1 MFLRV
6 TKYLDFQSIAPK
18 LVSKVAMLGVS
29 VICVGNPSCVQKN
42 DKTASAKAD
51 SLPPR
56 PDSAATIVS
65 DTSRFT
71 FNPENEF
78 LGLGVKQF
86 GDLDSMI
93 KRKRIRAL
101 VPYTHLYY
109 YIDGKDRKGIAF
121 EALNLFEEA
130 INKKLHLY
138 PPTVRVIF
146 IPVARNQVI
155 PLLREGYGD
164 VAYAGISITDERKEL
179 VDFSKPSITGLKE
192 IVVGGTS
199 APNLTTLADLSGK
212 EIYLHQG
219 SSYETAVRK
228 LSDSLKQQ
236 KLPPVII
243 KYLDPYLEAEDIL
256 EMVNS
261 GVIPYSATV
270 EDLARLWS
278 KVMDSLVLYDKIPLA
293 TEVSYGMVLRKGSPK
308 LKAATDDFI
317 QQNAKGTLNGNILYN
332 TYVKNV
338 KLLPGMYSKKTKDE
352 MKSLRATFQ
361 KYGKQYD
368 LDWLLLVGQGY
379 QESLLDQSNVSHVGA
394 VGIMQVLPS
403 TAADKNINIKNI
415 NLVDNNIH
423 AGVKY
428 MRFLVNRYFT
438 DPGINHLNQHL
449 LALAAYNCGPARVI
463 QLRRMAK
470 EKKLNPNLWFDNV
483 EIIAAQVIGRET
495 VQYVSNIYK
504 FYASYRAL
512 DFYASKRGKKII
524 Q

>member
-1 MFLRV
+1 
-6 TKYLDFQSIAPK
+6 
-18 LVSKVAMLGVS
+18 MLAERI
-29 VICVGNPSCVQKN
+29 VILGILIIYMGDLSCAQKN
-42 DKTASAKAD
+42 DKAPTAKTD
-51 SLPPR
+51 SLPIR
-56 PDSAATIVS
+56 PDSATRTVS
-65 DTSRFT
+65 DSTRFT

-78 LGLGVKQF
+78 LGLGLKQF

-93 KRKRIRAL
+93 ARKRIRAL
-101 VPYTHLYY
+101 VPYTQFYY
-109 YIDGKDRKGIAF
+109 YIDGKDRKGVAF
-121 EALNLFEEA
+121 EALNLFEES
-130 INKKLHLY
+130 INKKLKFY
-138 PPTVRVIF
+138 PPKVRVIF
-146 IPVARNQVI
+146 IPVPRNQII

-164 VAYAGISITDERKEL
+164 VAYAGISITEERKEL

-192 IVVGGTS
+192 IVVGGPT
-199 APNLTTLADLSGK
+199 APKLNTLADLAGK

-219 SSYETAVRK
+219 SSYETDVKR
-228 LSDSLKQQ
+228 LSDSLKQL
-236 KLPPVII
+236 KLPPVTI
-243 KYLDPYLEAEDIL
+243 KYLDPYLETEDIL

-261 GVIPYSATV
+261 GVIPYSAAV

-308 LKAATDDFI
+308 LKAATDEFI
-317 QQNAKGTLNGNILYN
+317 KQNAKGTLTGNILYN

-338 KLLPGMYSKKTKDE
+338 KLIPGMYSKKTMDE
-352 MKSLRATFQ
+352 MKSLRTIFQ

-415 NLVDNNIH
+415 NLADNNIH

-438 DPGINHLNQHL
+438 DPEINKLNQHL
-449 LALAAYNCGPARVI
+449 LALAAYNCGPGRVI
-463 QLRRMAK
+463 QMRRMAK
-470 EKKLNPNLWFDNV
+470 EKGLNPNLWFDNV

-512 DFYASKRGKKII
+512 DFYASKRGRKII